1 LPHSPNKEGIVNA
14 LVHALDGRLRIR
26 IPAIKRNAE
35 VAASLEQSLLRVK
48 GVKGVRTN
56 TLTGSVLIHY
66 DPWRIGQ
73 GDLLEFFG
81 VSVEENRGS
90 DPQRK
95 GTGVARSI
103 ADVVVP
109 IVFEAVCYFAV
120 RRLLALPLRSF

>member
-48 GVKGVRTN
+48 GVKGVRAN

-81 VSVEENRGS
+81 VSVEEKRGS

-120 RRLLALPLRSF
+120 RRLLALPLRSL